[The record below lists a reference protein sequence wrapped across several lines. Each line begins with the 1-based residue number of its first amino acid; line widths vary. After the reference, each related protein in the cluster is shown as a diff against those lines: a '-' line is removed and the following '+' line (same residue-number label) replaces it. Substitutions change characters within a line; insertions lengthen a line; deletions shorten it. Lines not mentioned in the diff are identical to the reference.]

1 MISTVIAKKDEE
13 KVLRL
18 IHLSNTKA
26 LLPDKYV
33 PWDDLE
39 TDDSF
44 LPESLVSLA
53 GHELYE
59 SLSFEQK
66 RELGRFELAQIVYSY
81 AWAEGVGC
89 LIFNNRLV
97 GLEPDSLEYKYLI
110 KMSIEEYRHQEMF
123 IRLIDTIKGKTF
135 IMPSQRL
142 FMTWYMR
149 NAPQS
154 HRFLSILTVEIMADT
169 YGKLIQDDKRI
180 FRPVRKA
187 SQLHHIEEGR
197 HIYYTKIWLS
207 NYFDKASLLSRT
219 TYSIVVMCNLLLL
232 KSLYVREEIFE
243 MIGVKDPKQYARE
256 ARKELHK
263 KFSKNCIGDAV
274 SLVKE
279 FNGFNFITRP
289 LWKYFLNVSV

>member
-1 MISTVIAKKDEE
+1 MVSSVIAKEDEE

-26 LLPDKYV
+26 LLPDKFV
-33 PWDDLE
+33 PWDDIDTRE
-39 TDDSF
+39 PF

-53 GHELYE
+53 GHALYE
-59 SLSFEQK
+59 TLSTEQK
-66 RELGRFELAQIVYSY
+66 RELGRFELAQILYSY

-97 GLEPDSLEYKYLI
+97 GLEPNSLEYKYLI

-123 IRLIDTIKGKTF
+123 IRLIDKIQGKTF
-135 IMPSQRL
+135 MMPSQSL
-142 FMTWYMR
+142 FMTWYMK

-154 HRFLSILTVEIMADT
+154 HRFLCILTVEFMADT
-169 YGKLIQDDKRI
+169 YGKLIQSDKSI

-197 HIYYTKIWLS
+197 HIYYTKIWLT
-207 NYFDKASLLSRT
+207 NYFEKANFFNRT

-243 MIGVKDPKQYARE
+243 LIGVKNPKQYARE

-263 KFSKNCIGDAV
+263 KFSQNCIGNAID
-274 SLVKE
+274 LVKE
-279 FNGFNFITRP
+279 FNGFNFLTRP
-289 LWKYFLNVSV
+289 LWKYFLNVSA